1 MLVTH
6 CLEQHGV
13 TTFFSLSLGVKD
25 VLEGKSPAQS
35 CPASCLGGL
44 AVLLSPDTP
53 SPPRPSFFPL
63 PPDSISSENLES
75 RGETFQS
82 LEAYVVSLTA
92 LLRQNLCII
101 TITILS
107 A

>member
-1 MLVTH
+1 MTH

-25 VLEGKSPAQS
+25 VLEGKFPAQS

-53 SPPRPSFFPL
+53 TPTPRPSFFPL
-63 PPDSISSENLES
+63 PPGCISSENLES

-92 LLRQNLCII
+92 LLRQNLFII